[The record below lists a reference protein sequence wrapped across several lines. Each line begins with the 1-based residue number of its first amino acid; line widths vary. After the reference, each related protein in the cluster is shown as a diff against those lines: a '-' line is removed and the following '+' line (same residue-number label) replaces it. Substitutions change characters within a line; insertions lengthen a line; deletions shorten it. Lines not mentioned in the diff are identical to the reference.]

1 MLKRHQHV
9 HVLFHSVID
18 IFINPFMTRGIG
30 EEKKKGNIVNFSICP
45 DVLLSVGYKCIYAW
59 KVLCVFGSFFTN
71 STLKKNNKIKW
82 AKKEKA
88 LIWPMSLVLTI
99 ERN

>member
-1 MLKRHQHV
+1 MLKRHQHL

-18 IFINPFMTRGIG
+18 IFVNPFMIREGLG
-30 EEKKKGNIVNFSICP
+30 EEKKGNIVNFSICP

-59 KVLCVFGSFFTN
+59 NVLCVFGSFFTN
-71 STLKKNNKIKW
+71 STLKKNKIKW